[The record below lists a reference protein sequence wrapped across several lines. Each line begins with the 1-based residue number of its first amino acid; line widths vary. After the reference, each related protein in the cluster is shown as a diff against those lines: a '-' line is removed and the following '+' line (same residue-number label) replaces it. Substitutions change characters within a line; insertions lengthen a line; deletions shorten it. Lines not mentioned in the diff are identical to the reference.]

1 MAEQPKQYKTIEE
14 LIEILKERGCII
26 SDISFARE
34 TLSKINYYRLTAYLL
49 PFKDKESKEERYIP
63 NTTFEKI
70 VSLHEFDRKLRSL
83 LLQAI
88 DCIEVTLRARLA
100 RTHVKNH
107 NRNPIAYLNPKNF
120 RYTNSKWQDK
130 VTKEEKKV
138 TKEEK
143 EENFKQTIEKII
155 LNNRKDDI
163 IKHHENK
170 YGGKLPLWVI
180 IEFFTFGDLSRFYSN
195 LETKDKKEIAKQ
207 FISEYIDENSRPD
220 YLKSWFRCCTDVRN
234 KCAHFG
240 VLYNHPFSSVPM
252 GFDATKKFLPASGLL
267 CSL

>member
-1 MAEQPKQYKTIEE
+1 MTKQSKQYKTIEE